1 MKKRA
6 PFLVWLLLSTIWGST
21 WLFIKVGLGDLPPFT
36 FAGIRFLIAI
46 VPILI
51 YLMLKRTPLPRE
63 PRDWTLM
70 IGTGL
75 LTFALNYGLVFW
87 GEQQISSGLTAI
99 LYTTMP
105 LFGLLLAHWRI
116 PEEPLTARKLIGV
129 LAGLVGV
136 GLIFSRQ
143 LQFAGPLALWGSAAI
158 VLAALGTAV
167 ANVAIKLRAHHI
179 SPPLLTATQ
188 MISGLIPLLVVGLM
202 TEGNPLNFHW
212 TPLAWVSLFYL
223 ALVGSSLAFVLL
235 YWLIKRMPVTRTQL
249 IPILSTLL
257 AVLLGWVFLGE
268 TLSWRTAVGGATIL
282 VGLWLASKRSDG
294 ATQPEQ
300 IASEAE
306 ALGGLDLPSEKQPCE
321 R

>member
-1 MKKRA
+1 MKNRA

-21 WLFIKVGLGDLPPFT
+21 WLFIKVGLADLPPFT
-36 FAGIRFLIAI
+36 FAGIRFLVAV
-46 VPILI
+46 VPIVI
-51 YLMLKRTPLPRE
+51 YLMLTRTPLPRE
-63 PRDWTLM
+63 PRNWTLM
-70 IGTGL
+70 VGTGF

-116 PEEPLTARKLIGV
+116 PEEPLTARRLIGV
-129 LAGLVGV
+129 LAGIVGV

-143 LQFAGPLALWGSAAI
+143 LQFAGPLVLWGSAAI
-158 VLAALGTAV
+158 VLAALGTAL

-179 SPPLLTATQ
+179 SAPLLTAIQ
-188 MISGLIPLLVVGLM
+188 MISGLIPLLIVGLA
-202 TEGNPLNFHW
+202 TEGSPLDFHW
-212 TPLAWVSLFYL
+212 TPMAWISLFYL

-235 YWLIKRMPVTRTQL
+235 YWLMKRMPVTRTQL

-257 AVLLGWVFLGE
+257 AVLLGWAFLGE
-268 TLSWRTAVGGATIL
+268 TLSWRTAAGGAAIL
-282 VGLWLASKRSDG
+282 IGLWLASRRQGRTEAQQISDKVEVSVESSAG
-294 ATQPEQ
+294 
-300 IASEAE
+300 
-306 ALGGLDLPSEKQPCE
+306 